1 MLLSAIFSKCFHHF
15 PIEYHSDK
23 DFKILYHEHLDY
35 CRIDFKEFNV
45 TVCDNEKVF
54 KRRVLDRCPAFIR
67 FNFLTRDNTYYLKA
81 IEPKSYLSHGQVYAD
96 FMVSTLRSEYIASNV
111 SFLSYF
117 HLERIIICKFN
128 RFLNVGIPQKIIL
141 PKIADNFCDKKADSN
156 IKIWEFNSDTLIE
169 IQKNIEAIY
178 SKREGDREI
187 IFDYLK
193 QFTSFSDDELVNAYN
208 SQKGIYGVH
217 RQILY
222 LIAMDLTFKERFGKS
237 PIKNEENIVFGLS
250 GKILYLKSL
259 KTFEQ
264 ANEN

>member
-1 MLLSAIFSKCFHHF
+1 M
-15 PIEYHSDK
+15 YQ
-23 DFKILYHEHLDY
+23 
-35 CRIDFKEFNV
+35 R
-45 TVCDNEKVF
+45 
-54 KRRVLDRCPAFIR
+54 
-67 FNFLTRDNTYYLKA
+67 
-81 IEPKSYLSHGQVYAD
+81 
-96 FMVSTLRSEYIASNV
+96 
-111 SFLSYF
+111 
-117 HLERIIICKFN
+117 
-128 RFLNVGIPQKIIL
+128 
-141 PKIADNFCDKKADSN
+141 
-156 IKIWEFNSDTLIE
+156 
-169 IQKNIEAIY
+169 
-178 SKREGDREI
+178 KREGDREI